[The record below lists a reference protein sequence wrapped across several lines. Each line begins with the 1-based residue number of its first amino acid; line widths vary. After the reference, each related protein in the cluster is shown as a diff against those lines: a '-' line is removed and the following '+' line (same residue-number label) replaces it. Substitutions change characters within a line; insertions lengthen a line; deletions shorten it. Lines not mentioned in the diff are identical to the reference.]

1 MPYRSDGL
9 VVPIAFIL
17 LSFFYFVKW
26 FVNFEHKEAF
36 VFRPEYDLIEGLD

>member
-26 FVNFEHKEAF
+26 FLSHDNKEAF
-36 VFRPEYDLIEGLD
+36 VFRPEYDLVEGLD